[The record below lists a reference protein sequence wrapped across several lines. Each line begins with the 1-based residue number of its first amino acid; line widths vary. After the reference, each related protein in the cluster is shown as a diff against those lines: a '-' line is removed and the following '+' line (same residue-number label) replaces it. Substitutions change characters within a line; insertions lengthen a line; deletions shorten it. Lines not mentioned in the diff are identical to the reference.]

1 MAMCE
6 VANCNE
12 HYGCRLRSKGLQV
25 SPKATPTKT
34 LNWRPTKSEPPAI
47 NRQIIYEDRPGGSKI
62 PILKLDG
69 EPLRG
74 KEYRE
79 NKSTIDATI
88 HSLRNSG
95 TSTKD

>member
-1 MAMCE
+1 MAMCYE
-6 VANCNE
+6 EDCTV
-12 HYGCRLRSKGLQV
+12 HYGCRLRAKGLRV

-34 LNWRPTKSEPPAI
+34 LNWRPTKSEPPAS
-47 NRQIIYEDRPGGSKI
+47 NKQIIYEDRPGGAKI
-62 PILKLDG
+62 PILKMDG

-95 TSTKD
+95 STTKD